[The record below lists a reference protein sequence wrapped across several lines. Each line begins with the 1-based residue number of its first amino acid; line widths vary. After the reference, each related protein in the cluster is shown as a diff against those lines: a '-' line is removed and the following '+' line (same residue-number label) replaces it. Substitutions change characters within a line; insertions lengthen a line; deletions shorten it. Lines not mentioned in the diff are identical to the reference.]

1 MFEAS
6 QLVFYYAVSPVHMG
20 AGSAIGAIDS
30 PIQREVHTQHPMFAG
45 SGLKGALRHHFN
57 RAWPRA
63 EGDDRKANSLINRIF
78 GPDTS
83 ASDFAGALSLS
94 DAQLVALP
102 VRSLKGGF
110 AYVTSPLALARLHRL
125 ATQAGIAVDWSV
137 PTVSQ
142 NKALSAS
149 VSLLLDKTKQQIN
162 SEAFEFPAELDEK
175 LKAIAQWIATHALG
189 GSGNSFFA
197 DKFKADLVLLNDT
210 DFAHFVRHA
219 MVVEPH
225 VRIDDES
232 GTADDGG
239 LFYVENLPPETLM
252 VGLAQASI
260 ERFKKGQPH
269 RRFKCPAQCTGGA
282 GARCLPVPGR
292 RLPGIGGK
300 LLQIGG
306 DATTGRGLVMVQAAQ
321 AEGTAMTQTL
331 DQKRA
336 ALAWQY
342 ATASMAQHGKEY
354 KGLAKG
360 APALIMN
367 SGLMPTLGVLPTAK
381 GTPQQQ
387 LLDDLIRGLSQRLDG
402 QELKA
407 GQGGLRFP
415 KFMEMLQRGE
425 SRDYLRYTDEALE
438 LLKWIRQFVD
448 AVESTE
454 TIDMSST
461 PAHRGTA
468 QLHCIC
474 KTMQL

>member
-30 PIQREVHTQHPMFAG
+30 PIQREVHTLHPMFAG

-63 EGDDRKANSLINRIF
+63 EGDSSKPNSLISRIF

-125 ATQAGIAVDWSV
+125 ATQAGIAVDWAV
-137 PTVSQ
+137 PTVVAD
-142 NKALSAS
+142 KALSAS
-149 VSLLLDKTKQQIN
+149 VSLLLDKADNSKQLVL
-162 SEAFEFPAELDEK
+162 EAFEFPAELDEK

-210 DFAHFVRHA
+210 DFAHFARHA

-225 VRIDDES
+225 VRIDDAS
-232 GTADDGG
+232 GTASDGG

-260 ERFKKGQPH
+260 ERFKKNSRTADSNALLSAPEVLAH
-269 RRFKCPAQCTGGA
+269 VFA
-282 GARCLPVPGR
+282 GASSTT
-292 RLPGIGGK
+292 PGIGGK

-321 AEGTAMTQTL
+321 A
-331 DQKRA
+331 
-336 ALAWQY
+336 
-342 ATASMAQHGKEY
+342 
-354 KGLAKG
+354 
-360 APALIMN
+360 
-367 SGLMPTLGVLPTAK
+367 
-381 GTPQQQ
+381 
-387 LLDDLIRGLSQRLDG
+387 
-402 QELKA
+402 
-407 GQGGLRFP
+407 
-415 KFMEMLQRGE
+415 
-425 SRDYLRYTDEALE
+425 
-438 LLKWIRQFVD
+438 
-448 AVESTE
+448 
-454 TIDMSST
+454 
-461 PAHRGTA
+461 
-468 QLHCIC
+468 
-474 KTMQL
+474 